1 MTDPR
6 AQALIDGY
14 DTHNTL
20 LHRFAEGLSHDESV
34 LEPPFPTNT
43 FGWLLGH
50 ILSTRHEALLTLGQ
64 APLWPDD
71 ANARYRT
78 GSPPLTD
85 AAEALPLADLMEIAD
100 RSRGLLQI
108 GLESGSTGYLDEI
121 IETRFGPRPRIE
133 HVAGLQWHE
142 TYHLGQLE
150 LLRAMIL
157 NQRQPAN

>member
-1 MTDPR
+1 MIDRR
-6 AQALIDGY
+6 ARDLIDGY

-20 LHRFAEGLSHDESV
+20 LHRFAEGLSNEES
-34 LEPPFPTNT
+34 LKPLPFPANT
-43 FGWLLGH
+43 FNWLLGH
-50 ILSTRHEALLTLGQ
+50 ILHTRQEVLLTLDQ
-64 APLWPDD
+64 LPLWPDG
-71 ANARYRT
+71 AGERYAT

-85 AAEALPLADLMEIAD
+85 AAEAVALDELMAQVD

-108 GLESGSTGYLDEI
+108 ALESGSAEYLEEM

-157 NQRQPAN
+157 DGRPSG